1 MPLEWGV
8 PLHKAMAPKK
18 EIIFWGDIQWLYN
31 GEKRKEKRDMFQ
43 KTKRPPLSFVKENY
57 SR

>member
-8 PLHKAMAPKK
+8 PVHKAMAPKK
-18 EIIFWGDIQWLYN
+18 EIIFGGDIQWLYN
-31 GEKRKEKRDMFQ
+31 GEKRKEKRDVFQ
-43 KTKRPPLSFVKENY
+43 KTKRPPLSFVKENS